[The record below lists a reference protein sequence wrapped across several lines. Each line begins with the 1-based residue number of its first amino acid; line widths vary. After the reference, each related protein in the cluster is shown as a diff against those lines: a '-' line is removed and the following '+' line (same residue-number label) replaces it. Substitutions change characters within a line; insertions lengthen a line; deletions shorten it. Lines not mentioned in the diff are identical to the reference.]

1 MRLATATLT
10 PPSAGPNVLY
20 VRAVD
25 AASNVSEAFK
35 YVFYVKPRDTADAPG
50 DVTGDAKPDLFVID
64 QFDDLRL
71 YPAPSNGDIHASLPA
86 AHDEGA
92 VLAEDDAYDSYW
104 TGALITHNGDFL
116 PGDGIQDLVARM
128 PDGKLYVYPG
138 DGYGSVD
145 ITRQTEIV
153 LPSGAPD
160 PADLDQILAVGDIDN
175 DKRPDLFA
183 LAGNQYW
190 ALLGYTGGTFSR
202 AVLQNEGTAWAD
214 RDLVS
219 LGDHNGDEEVDL
231 LYRSLPSGRL
241 LLRYGT
247 SDGAG
252 GTSLASLA
260 VSTSSLNGSD
270 TEYAASGWTTSSIRL
285 LMGGPDVNLD
295 GIPDMWAV
303 MNDDAGTV
311 RFYRGGASAVGAYTT
326 VVSSGW
332 NEKGAVG

>member
-1 MRLATATLT
+1 MGCPSVAVTEATASPLSPSMSMVTLT
-10 PPSAGPNVLY
+10 RCLTPSPL
-20 VRAVD
+20 
-25 AASNVSEAFK
+25 S
-35 YVFYVKPRDTADAPG
+35 

-92 VLAEDDAYDSYW
+92 VLAEDDAYDNYW

-145 ITRQTEIV
+145 INRQTEIQ
-153 LPSGAPD
+153 LPADAPD
-160 PADLDQILAVGDIDN
+160 PADLDQILAVGDVDN

-183 LAGNQYW
+183 IVGDQYW
-190 ALLGYTGGTFSR
+190 AFLGYTGGTFSR
-202 AVLQNEGTAWAD
+202 AVLQNDGPWLD
-214 RDLVS
+214 RELVS
-219 LGDHNGDEEVDL
+219 LGDHNADDVVDL
-231 LYRSLPSGRL
+231 LYRSIPSGRL
-241 LLRYGT
+241 LLRYGK
-247 SDGAG
+247 SDGNG

-270 TEYAASGWTTSSIRL
+270 TEYAASGWTTSSVRL

-303 MNDDAGTV
+303 MNDDLGTV
-311 RFYRGGASAVGAYTT
+311 RFYRGGKTAVGAYTT

-332 NEKGAVG
+332 TEKGAVG